1 MLSGDTTN
9 RRNDPMP
16 DISVPEVRLKD
27 KLPEGLRDMT
37 VEDIQKA
44 LPEFHLPKLEL
55 STTDIARDAQR
66 AAKDA
71 GKAAGRAR
79 KDAAKAARGAQ
90 KDARKAARGAQ
101 KTVARE
107 AAKVLPRR
115 AGPNPVPIGILAM
128 LGGLVVGWILAT
140 NATTGPK
147 IQASLRDLQ
156 SRFETWRGRGAGDH
170 GEARSDSGVGTDPIA
185 GPVGDLPEGLPK
197 DDPVRVTA
205 GNGTTS
211 SQGF

>member
-1 MLSGDTTN
+1 
-9 RRNDPMP
+9 MP

-44 LPEFHLPKLEL
+44 LPEFHLPKLDL

-90 KDARKAARGAQ
+90 KDASKAARSAQ

-107 AAKVLPRR
+107 AAKAAKEASRVLPRR

-156 SRFETWRGRGAGDH
+156 ARFETWRGRGAGDH
-170 GEARSDSGVGTDPIA
+170 GQARSDSGVGTDPIA

>member
-1 MLSGDTTN
+1 
-9 RRNDPMP
+9 MP

-44 LPEFHLPKLEL
+44 LPAIHLPKLEL
-55 STTDIARDAQR
+55 ATSDIARDAQR

-101 KTVARE
+101 RTVARE
-107 AAKVLPRR
+107 AGKAAKEASKVLPRR
-115 AGPNPVPIGILAM
+115 AGPNPVPVGILAM

-140 NATTGPK
+140 NPTTGPR
-147 IQASLRDLQ
+147 IRAYINELHA
-156 SRFETWRGRGAGDH
+156 RFETWRGRGAAGEH

>member
-1 MLSGDTTN
+1 
-9 RRNDPMP
+9 MP

-55 STTDIARDAQR
+55 ATFEIARDAQR

-101 KTVARE
+101 RTVARE
-107 AAKVLPRR
+107 AGKAAKEASKVLPRR

-128 LGGLVVGWILAT
+128 VGGLVVGWILAT
-140 NATTGPK
+140 NPATGPR
-147 IQASLRDLQ
+147 IRAYMSELQA
-156 SRFETWRGRGAGDH
+156 RFEAWRGRAAAGAH